1 MAKRRPLAIKRDD
14 EEIFNISYCEE
25 NSSTLSNELEGV
37 EKLEL
42 VFLPPSNGKDSDKD
56 DAQVIL
62 KKDLPISK
70 TLEEVYYLN
79 LLK

>member
-1 MAKRRPLAIKRDD
+1 MAKKTPLAIERDA
-14 EEIFNISYCEE
+14 EEIFNILHSEE
-25 NSSTLSNELEGV
+25 NSSTLLMSLSVLKNWNWFF
-37 EKLEL
+37 
-42 VFLPPSNGKDSDKD
+42 FLQMMAKIVTKMIL
-56 DAQVIL
+56 QVML

>member
-1 MAKRRPLAIKRDD
+1 MAKRTPLAIERDA
-14 EEIFNISYCEE
+14 EEIFNILYSEE
-25 NSSTLSNELEGV
+25 NSSTLSDELEGV
-37 EKLEL
+37 EESNWFF
-42 VFLPPSNGKDSDKD
+42 FLQMMAKILTKMML
-56 DAQVIL
+56 QVML